1 MDSQDY
7 QILVPYKDILALMEA
22 PKAIADQ
29 RQQLHQ
35 LRREIDGI
43 RSVQSDI
50 LFAIGELRDLIAKK

>member
-29 RQQLHQ
+29 RQQLQQ

-50 LFAIGELRDLIAKK
+50 LFAIGDLRDLIAKK